1 MTLGLKDL
9 YYAVCTEADGAE
21 SYGTPKKMAE
31 AMSADLSVKTADG
44 SLYADD
50 TLSESVTEFAS
61 GTLKLGI
68 KDLTPEVLAE
78 LLGQAVDKNS
88 VVWAGKEDEPPYVA
102 VGFRAK
108 KTGGKYRYVWL
119 LKAKFKVPSE
129 KYETKGE
136 SIKFNTPDIEASFT
150 TRKKDN
156 LWKADFVG
164 TEESAAA
171 KTWFTA
177 VPEKAAAMPWLVL
190 WVICM
195 LKAGLCRTTYRTP
208 ITISWVRRTQN
219 IQQRWIMATM
229 AIL

>member
-150 TRKKDN
+150 RWLLTLLINEALLAEDENAQLLEEKRVGRLIHAGNLQEVQNAIFKSFYRGTVGDN
-156 LWKADFVG
+156 SDTENENDG
-164 TEESAAA
+164 EETTEEGNRAA
-171 KTWFTA
+171 
-177 VPEKAAAMPWLVL
+177 VQE
-190 WVICM
+190 
-195 LKAGLCRTTYRTP
+195 
-208 ITISWVRRTQN
+208 N
-219 IQQRWIMATM
+219 
-229 AIL
+229 

>member
-1 MTLGLKDL
+1 
-9 YYAVCTEADGAE
+9 
-21 SYGTPKKMAE
+21 MAE
-31 AMSADLSVKTADG
+31 AMTADLSVKTADG

-78 LLGQAVDKNS
+78 LLGQEVDENS

-136 SIKFNTPDIEASFT
+136 SIKFNTPDIEADFT
-150 TRKKDN
+150 ARKKDN
-156 LWKADFVG
+156 RWKADFVG
-164 TEESAAA
+164 TEDSKAA

-177 VPEKAAAMPWLVL
+177 VPEPAAAMQEV
-190 WVICM
+190 
-195 LKAGLCRTTYRTP
+195 
-208 ITISWVRRTQN
+208 
-219 IQQRWIMATM
+219 
-229 AIL
+229 

>member
-9 YYAVCTEADGAE
+9 YYALCTEEDDGE
-21 SYGTPKKMAE
+21 GYGTPKRMAE
-31 AMSADLSVKTADG
+31 AMTADLSVKTADG

-78 LLGQAVDKNS
+78 LLGQEVDQNK

-102 VGFRAK
+102 VGFRAN

-136 SIKFNTPDIEASFT
+136 SIKFNTPEIEADFT
-150 TRKKDN
+150 ARKKDGR
-156 LWKADFVG
+156 WKADFVG
-164 TEESAAA
+164 TEDSTAA
-171 KTWFTA
+171 KTWFTK
-177 VPEKAAAMPWLVL
+177 VPEPQAALETV
-190 WVICM
+190 
-195 LKAGLCRTTYRTP
+195 
-208 ITISWVRRTQN
+208 
-219 IQQRWIMATM
+219 
-229 AIL
+229 